1 MAVERTAFR
10 MTSRF
15 AKLALAS
22 SSAALVIAVCAFV
35 GRADTS
41 PAPQPTPASPYAR
54 VPVPGNRVSFDGTVG
69 GQRTA
74 WAYYSQFW
82 LERYLSVT
90 VDASEFAVSGS
101 ALDSELNTI
110 ADHVIT
116 FPNGTHGVVESIQP
130 YHYKDRL
137 DLEVRVLIS
146 DGPMSGKDVWTT
158 AAELV
163 DGAGHTYV
171 RM

>member
-1 MAVERTAFR
+1 
-10 MTSRF
+10 MT
-15 AKLALAS
+15 KTLCLVALA
-22 SSAALVIAVCAFV
+22 AALIATLPESA

-41 PAPQPTPASPYAR
+41 PSPQATLASPYSR
-54 VPVPGNRVSFDGTVG
+54 VPVPGNPVTFDGTVG
-69 GQRTA
+69 GQKTA
-74 WAYYSQFW
+74 WAYFSQFW

-90 VDASEFAVSGS
+90 VDAAEFAVQGTT
-101 ALDSELNTI
+101 LDNELSTV

-116 FPNGTHGVVESIQP
+116 FPNGTHGIVESIQP

-137 DLEVRVLIS
+137 DLEVRLSVS
-146 DGPMSGKDVWTT
+146 DGPMRGKDVWTT

-163 DGAGHTYV
+163 DGAGHPYV